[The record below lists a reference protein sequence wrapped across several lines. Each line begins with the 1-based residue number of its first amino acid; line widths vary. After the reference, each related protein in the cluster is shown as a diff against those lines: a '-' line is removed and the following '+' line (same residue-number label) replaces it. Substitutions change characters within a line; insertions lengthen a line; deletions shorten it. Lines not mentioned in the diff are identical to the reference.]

1 MRFKIMLA
9 ALMLFFIGYLLV
21 QGGDPSIKKIETKPA
36 LKFDTMVGKPAPDF
50 TLTSYRGQ
58 SFVLSQLRGKK
69 VVLFFNEG
77 IMCYPACWNQ
87 IAALGTDNR
96 LNNARVMTLSVVP
109 DPKDGWTEAIQK
121 MPDLGKENI
130 LLDSDRSVSRMYDTV
145 DLPSSMHRGT
155 MPGHTYILLD
165 DKGIVRYTYDDP
177 KMSIQNDMIVKEIN
191 KI

>member
-21 QGGDPSIKKIETKPA
+21 QGSDPSIKKIETKPA

-50 TLTSYRGQ
+50 TLTSYSGQ

-96 LNNARVMTLSVVP
+96 LNNAKVMTLSVVP

-145 DLPSSMHRGT
+145 NLPSSMHRGT

-177 KMSIQNDMIVKEIN
+177 KMSILNDMIVKEIN